1 MTETREVSA
10 YLFDFDGTLVD
21 SMPTFI
27 SLMLRILDENGIE
40 YDDSIVKIITPL
52 GYSGTAKYF
61 QGLGVKMPTDE
72 LVALMDEYAK
82 DAYLYHI
89 TEKEGVAS
97 TLKAL
102 RQRGFSLNILT
113 ASPHKV
119 LDPCLKRLGLWELF
133 DNIWSCDDFNTT
145 KSDPEI
151 YKSAAQRIGFPAER
165 IAFVDDNVNA
175 VRTAKLAKMT
185 AYGIYDPSS
194 DDLVSEMTAI
204 SDRYIVKF
212 EELLV

>member
-1 MTETREVSA
+1 MEKKDISA

-21 SMPTFI
+21 SMPTFV

-40 YDDSIVKIITPL
+40 YDDGIVKIITPL

-61 QGLGVKMPTDE
+61 RTLGVKMSTDE

-89 TEKEGVAS
+89 AEKEGVAA
-97 TLKAL
+97 TVQELKKK
-102 RQRGFSLNILT
+102 GFGLNILT

-119 LDPCLKRLGLWELF
+119 LDPCLKRLGLWDVF

-145 KSDPEI
+145 KSNPDI
-151 YKSAAQRIGFPAER
+151 YIKAAQRIGMPIEK
-165 IAFVDDNVNA
+165 IAFVDDNANA
-175 VRTAKLAKMT
+175 VRTAKLAGMT

-194 DDLVSEMTAI
+194 DDFISEMKSV

-212 EELLV
+212 AELLDI